1 MTPARIVIAGGEVVR
16 GIALVTDVP
25 LSFWGGVD
33 PATGTVIDQHHP
45 LRGKLLTDRILI
57 LPSGRG
63 SCSASGVLL
72 EAIYQGS
79 APAAII
85 THVVDPII
93 GLGAILADE
102 LYGLRVPVLVLPK
115 EDCRD
120 IASGDSV
127 AIQPDGQ
134 LILHST

>member
-1 MTPARIVIAGGEVVR
+1 MTPAQIVVAGGEVVR

-72 EAIYQGS
+72 EEIYKAVHQRRLSPTWLIPSSASVRFSRTSSTACGYQCSCSPRRIAATLHPAIPWPFS
-79 APAAII
+79 R
-85 THVVDPII
+85 TDN
-93 GLGAILADE
+93 
-102 LYGLRVPVLVLPK
+102 
-115 EDCRD
+115 
-120 IASGDSV
+120 
-127 AIQPDGQ
+127 
-134 LILHST
+134 